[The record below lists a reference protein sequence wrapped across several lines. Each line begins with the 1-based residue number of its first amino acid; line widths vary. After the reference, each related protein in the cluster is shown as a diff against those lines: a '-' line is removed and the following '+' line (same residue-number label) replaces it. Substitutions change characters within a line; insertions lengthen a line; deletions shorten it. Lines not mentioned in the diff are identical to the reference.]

1 MSKVLIIEDEINTA
15 KPVQDKLTSF
25 DKKLVNFFFFDRN

>member
-15 KPVQDKLTSF
+15 KPFYVQYRQRK
-25 DKKLVNFFFFDRN
+25 VEIRNTQT